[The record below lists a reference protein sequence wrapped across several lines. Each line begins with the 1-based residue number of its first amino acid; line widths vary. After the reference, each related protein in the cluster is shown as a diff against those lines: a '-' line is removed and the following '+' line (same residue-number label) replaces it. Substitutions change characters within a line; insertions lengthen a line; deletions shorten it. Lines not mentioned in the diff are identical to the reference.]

1 MVPSLLLQSCEL
13 PMSAEKNP
21 GRKIKLRKSKFQI
34 RKLKFPKSSFSSRIY
49 FINFSTNRKKLSS
62 VKAHLSQ
69 RNEIYK
75 IVFQYIFLFKVRNI
89 STPTRQNVQPL
100 RMFKKPFTIFC
111 TTGSYK
117 IDIQNCS
124 RKCLIANSLY
134 NFRNSLYII
143 MDGSIFV
150 D

>member
-1 MVPSLLLQSCEL
+1 MVPSLLLQSCES

-34 RKLKFPKSSFSSRIY
+34 RKLKFPKSSFISRIY

-75 IVFQYIFLFKVRNI
+75 IVFQYFFLFKVRNI
-89 STPTRQNVQPL
+89 STPTRQKVQPRNPL
-100 RMFKKPFTIFC
+100 QFLYHRV
-111 TTGSYK
+111 
-117 IDIQNCS
+117 IQNW
-124 RKCLIANSLY
+124 RTKLLEKMFNHKFLI
-134 NFRNSLYII
+134 
-143 MDGSIFV
+143 
-150 D
+150 